1 MNRRLDKRTDSV
13 RANDRISA
21 TATTDRAKPAKTAR
35 TAHKTKRAEARAEAT
50 TGVSMDYQMGF
61 TSGPSI

>member
-13 RANDRISA
+13 RVTDRIPA
-21 TATTDRAKPAKTAR
+21 TATTDRKPAKAAR
-35 TAHKTKRAEARAEAT
+35 TDHKTTRAEPRADASE
-50 TGVSMDYQMGF
+50 GVSMDYQMGF